1 MNIAIRY
8 FTKSKKGNTYKLA
21 SFISNKINIDAL
33 DTTNDLEE
41 EVDLLFLVNAMYAA
55 DIDNNVKEFLE
66 RNKDKIKLLVNVNS
80 SASGSS
86 TIKSVKKV
94 CDKLGIEVSTD
105 EYHTAASWIFINKGR
120 PNDEDFLRL
129 DEFVR
134 KVVKK

>member
-134 KVVKK
+134 KVAKK